1 MKKRIPIVL
10 LLLIAGVAAIFIYN
24 FSGNADDDSIIEFSG
39 NVEVTEARMSFKIPG
54 RMEKRLVA
62 EGDFVRSGQL
72 LAVLEKSDQSINVA
86 KAEAS
91 LAYAKSVLA
100 ELEAGSR
107 MEEIERSQA
116 RVMQA
121 RQTLIEL
128 QNGNRTQEID
138 SVRAEHER
146 ALAAEQSAIVG
157 MNQAKNDYE
166 RYAKLYSEGGLSRT
180 AFENYQSLFEIAQNR
195 MAEAKALT
203 KAVGEQLALQMAGPR
218 IEQIRKAEAALQQA
232 EAEHALIKAGPRQ
245 ESIDQARAKVKIEA
259 QLLNQAKQQ
268 LLYTELIS
276 PMAGVVLSTTAES
289 GEYLNPA
296 SPVLTLGELENP
308 WLRAYIHE
316 KDLGRIKLDQEVSVS
331 TDSFPTKK
339 YTGRVSFISS
349 QAEFTPKTVQ
359 TFEERVKLM
368 FRIKVTLDNRDQE
381 LKPGMPADGFIVLA
395 K

>member
-1 MKKRIPIVL
+1 
-10 LLLIAGVAAIFIYN
+10 
-24 FSGNADDDSIIEFSG
+24 
-39 NVEVTEARMSFKIPG
+39 MSFKIAG

-121 RQTLIEL
+121 RQALIEL

-203 KAVGEQLALQMAGPR
+203 KAVAEQLALQMAGPR

-245 ESIDQARAKVKIEA
+245 ESIDQARAKVQIEA

-268 LLYTELIS
+268 LLYTELVAS
-276 PMAGVVLSTTAES
+276 MDGVVLSTTAES